1 MAAVKKYAKSGAF
14 SSPSLEDKLK
24 TQANSPSG
32 HANIRGIAKSLGGL
46 TEEALAVIASIM
58 RKEGARDSDRLGAAK
73 YIVSEMINSL
83 AQMDRQKLMVKQ
95 IAMLDV
101 KIKQTEI
108 HNNKVEDELNSE
120 GDDDVT
126 KEDGAATF
134 TLELIK

>member
-1 MAAVKKYAKSGAF
+1 
-14 SSPSLEDKLK
+14 
-24 TQANSPSG
+24 
-32 HANIRGIAKSLGGL
+32 
-46 TEEALAVIASIM
+46 
-58 RKEGARDSDRLGAAK
+58 
-73 YIVSEMINSL
+73 
-83 AQMDRQKLMVKQ
+83 MDRQKLMVKQ